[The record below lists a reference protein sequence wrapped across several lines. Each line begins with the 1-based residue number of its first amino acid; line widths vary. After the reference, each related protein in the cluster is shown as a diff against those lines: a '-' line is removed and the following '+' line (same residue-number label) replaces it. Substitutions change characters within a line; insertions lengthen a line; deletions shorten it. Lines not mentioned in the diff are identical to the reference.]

1 MQMVIALTL
10 PVVVL
15 LILGTLLFLLDI
27 FLSMLMVAILQPR
40 KMPAWIK
47 RIGLKAIDFF
57 QKAEIQPPHVP
68 QQPAAQAD
76 TSIKSTLI
84 DNVNHEIR
92 TPLAGILATAQIL
105 HDEVSPH
112 HQELTELLVQ
122 SGQRMDNAIS
132 NVLELVTLK
141 ESGYQ
146 LDLVPV
152 HVKAE
157 IEALVRLYQNK
168 ADKKGLDINLKPPPD
183 DFVLNTDPQLLRKV
197 LNHLMSNAIKFTED
211 GSVQLSVKKDDKWL
225 HVEIKDTGI
234 GINKSLLPKLYQP
247 FLQGSH
253 GLTRNHNGQGIGLAL
268 TKHMIDLAGGKIS
281 VDSEQGKGSTFTVS
295 YPSK

>member
-1 MQMVIALTL
+1 MQMVIALSL

-15 LILGTLLFLLDI
+15 LILGILLLLLDI
-27 FLSMLMVAILQPR
+27 MLSFLMVAILRPR
-40 KMPAWIK
+40 KMPALIK
-47 RIGLKAIDFF
+47 RIVLKSIDFV
-57 QKAEIQPPHVP
+57 QKAENQPLPVS
-68 QQPAAQAD
+68 QPAAAQAD
-76 TSIKSTLI
+76 VSIKSTLI

-92 TPLAGILATAQIL
+92 TPLAGIMATAQIL
-105 HDEVSPH
+105 HDEVGPH
-112 HQELTELLVQ
+112 HQELTELLMQ

-146 LDLVPV
+146 LDLVPI
-152 HVKAE
+152 HVKDE
-157 IEALVRLYQNK
+157 IESLIKLHRNQ
-168 ADKKGLDINLKPPPD
+168 ADKKGLDINLAPSPE
-183 DFVLNTDPQLLRKV
+183 DFILKTDPQLLRKV

-211 GSVQLSVKKDDKWL
+211 GSVQLSVKKDDQWL
-225 HVEIKDTGI
+225 HVAIKDTGI
-234 GINKSLLPKLYQP
+234 GIKKSILPRLYQP

-268 TKHMIDLAGGKIS
+268 TKHMIDLAGGKIR